1 MKSSSEITT
10 IINESST
17 KLSSATNQ
25 VYKSLITNN
34 NCHQLLMK
42 SPSEITSII
51 NESSTKLP
59 SATDQVCKSKSPNLT
74 LTNNNKVVISRTQ
87 KHIKVFSNEFSNEIS
102 IQSTNEMNTSIEST
116 SMNSLNKDDSL
127 VKNNP

>member
-1 MKSSSEITT
+1 
-10 IINESST
+10 
-17 KLSSATNQ
+17 
-25 VYKSLITNN
+25 
-34 NCHQLLMK
+34 MK
-42 SPSEITSII
+42 SPSDITTII

-59 SATDQVCKSKSPNLT
+59 SATDQVSKSKSPNLT